1 MLAVPVVDVVVF
13 LVLSEDHVGVAVV
26 ELAVELR
33 VLSNRLKFLNAVHF
47 QGFFTGFGKE
57 LICFRLKL
65 TNMNI

>member
-33 VLSNRLKFLNAVHF
+33 VLSNGLKFLNAVHF
-47 QGFFTGFGKE
+47 QRFFTGFGKE
-57 LICFRLKL
+57 LICFRLKF
-65 TNMNI
+65 TNMDI